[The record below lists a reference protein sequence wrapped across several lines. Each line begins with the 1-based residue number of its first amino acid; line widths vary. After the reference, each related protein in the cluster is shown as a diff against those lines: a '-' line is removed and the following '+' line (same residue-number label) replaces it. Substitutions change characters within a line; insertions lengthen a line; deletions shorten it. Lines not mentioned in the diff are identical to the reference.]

1 MPALAL
7 ALLTS
12 ARARAGPAAFKP
24 EQLPGCG
31 ADQIREANQAASAL
45 HSCADRT
52 AHAAELATAENAMEA
67 RDWTLATMQLLLMA
81 RDSTAESEATMC
93 ICASKFA
100 AGGPACGGIGEL
112 KRNMTQSMPS
122 CGSQEE
128 LELEENADYSYEQ
141 YDTNSYGDGGDEKS
155 VDEGSLRLVGL
166 AVFVAGLVTA
176 QSDDASTPSL
186 VPTPSPSPAA
196 TYWNPT
202 CWNPIVGLM
211 CSSSGVPM
219 ACIFLGFFKI

>member
-45 HSCADRT
+45 HSCAGRT

-166 AVFVAGLVTA
+166 AVFVAGAAVCVKLRVGSARTVISA
-176 QSDDASTPSL
+176 ADDVEEGDREEPDDD
-186 VPTPSPSPAA
+186 
-196 TYWNPT
+196 
-202 CWNPIVGLM
+202 GLDCVEEEIETRR
-211 CSSSGVPM
+211 CS
-219 ACIFLGFFKI
+219 

>member
-45 HSCADRT
+45 HSCAGRT

-93 ICASKFA
+93 TCASKFA

-141 YDTNSYGDGGDEKS
+141 YDTNSYGDSGDEES

-166 AVFVAGLVTA
+166 AVFVAGAAVCVKLRVGSARTVISA
-176 QSDDASTPSL
+176 ADDVEEGDVEEPDDD
-186 VPTPSPSPAA
+186 
-196 TYWNPT
+196 
-202 CWNPIVGLM
+202 GLD
-211 CSSSGVPM
+211 CEEIETRRGS
-219 ACIFLGFFKI
+219 C

>member
-1 MPALAL
+1 MPAFAL

-45 HSCADRT
+45 HSCAGRT
-52 AHAAELATAENAMEA
+52 AHAAQLATAENAMEA

-93 ICASKFA
+93 TCASKFA

-141 YDTNSYGDGGDEKS
+141 YDTNSYGDSGDEES

-166 AVFVAGLVTA
+166 AVFVAGAAVCVKLRVGSARTVISA
-176 QSDDASTPSL
+176 ADDVEEGDVEEPDDD
-186 VPTPSPSPAA
+186 
-196 TYWNPT
+196 
-202 CWNPIVGLM
+202 GLD
-211 CSSSGVPM
+211 CEEIETRRGS
-219 ACIFLGFFKI
+219 C